1 MPTIYALRCED
12 GFYYVGQA
20 KQNGQYIL
28 DVERHFQGEMIE
40 WTKIHKPQRVDLLR
54 YFCDENEV
62 DEYTIMY
69 MTRYGL
75 DKVRGGS
82 YSACTLSQA
91 QLNEIQMFQ
100 LSSFAICD
108 KCGMNGHNRTK
119 CPFTTYQTPVPQ
131 RFEMEMESPFMT
143 VQNEERRKSVLVW
156 SYICET
162 IGNGCR
168 WMLDVIMGMFIRH
181 PMHPGVLQP
190 LV

>member
-20 KQNGQYIL
+20 KVNGQYIL

-40 WTKIHKPQRVDLLR
+40 WTRIHKPLRIELLR

-62 DEYTIMY
+62 DEYTIIY
-69 MTRYGL
+69 MTRYGH

-82 YSACTLSQA
+82 YSACALSQA
-91 QLNEIQMFQ
+91 QINEIQMRQ

-108 KCGMNGHNRTK
+108 RCGMNGHNRTK
-119 CPFTTYQTPVPQ
+119 CPFTTYQAMPAAPAPAPAQT
-131 RFEMEMESPFMT
+131 FEMESPFLT
-143 VQNEERRKSVLVW
+143 VQNEERKSL
-156 SYICET
+156 CEAL
-162 IGNGCR
+162 GDGFR
-168 WMLDVIMGMFIRH
+168 WLIDMIMGLFIKPPLH
-181 PMHPGVLQP
+181 PDVLQS